1 MVCRRTEHERAA
13 LAALLRTV
21 PSSNA
26 LWGCKCTR
34 GGRAGWH
41 NGGVAYVE
49 RLVKETMALLQ
60 PKEVKNPIVAI
71 SFSFI
76 KQ

>member
-1 MVCRRTEHERAA
+1 MFSVFFHERAA

-34 GGRAGWH
+34 GVAERGH
-41 NGGVAYVE
+41 TMGGVAYVE
-49 RLVKETMALLQ
+49 RLVKETMAILQ